1 MTRFLR
7 VIPRSVYACLL
18 LPVLSV
24 VIAAVQAADGHAVN
38 LDHVL
43 NLTSGMHWLGTDA
56 LGRDTLARLAEG
68 IVLSFTVA
76 LMVMSLCAVIGVS
89 VGMVSAWFGGWV
101 DSLLMRIVDIV
112 LSFPGILLAIA
123 LAAVLGPG
131 IDKLVIALVAVGWV
145 GFARLTR
152 AQVLSLRHAPYIE
165 AAIAGGQTTFFIA
178 SKHLLPNIAAPL
190 LIEASFGL
198 AAVMIGEAGL
208 SFLGIGIQPPAASL
222 GTMIKEGSQLMLVAP
237 MQVFW
242 PGLMLFLLVM
252 AANIA
257 GDALRD
263 YLDVRSKR

>member
-1 MTRFLR
+1 MSMLNA
-7 VIPRSVYACLL
+7 VPKSVYVCLSLPL
-18 LPVLSV
+18 LFLIVAAIQTVDGHSVDLDLVLSSSS
-24 VIAAVQAADGHAVN
+24 AV
-38 LDHVL
+38 
-43 NLTSGMHWLGTDA
+43 HWLGTDA
-56 LGRDTLARLAEG
+56 LGRDILDRLAEG
-68 IVLSFTVA
+68 IGLSFSVA
-76 LMVMSLCAVIGVS
+76 LIVMTLCAVVGIS
-89 VGMVSAWFGGWV
+89 VGMIAAWFGGWI
-101 DSLLMRIVDIV
+101 DSVLMRLVDIV

-131 IDKLVIALVAVGWV
+131 IDKLVIALAAVGWV

-152 AQVLSLRHAPYIE
+152 AQVLSLRHSPYIE
-165 AAIAGGQTTFFIA
+165 AAVASGQRGLHIA

-208 SFLGIGIQPPAASL
+208 SFLGIGIQPPDASL
-222 GTMIKEGSQLMLVAP
+222 GTMIREGSQLMLVAP
-237 MQVFW
+237 AQVFW

-263 YLDVRSKR
+263 YWDVRSKR